1 MFCTKFELAVVLKLT
16 SLKFIIWKRVKEFE
30 PVMRQS
36 LQDFIGT
43 TGPMV
48 VHVGWELPYPSF

>member
-16 SLKFIIWKRVKEFE
+16 SLKFVMWKRVKEFE

-43 TGPMV
+43 TGHMA
-48 VHVGWELPYPSF
+48 VHVGRVLPYPSF